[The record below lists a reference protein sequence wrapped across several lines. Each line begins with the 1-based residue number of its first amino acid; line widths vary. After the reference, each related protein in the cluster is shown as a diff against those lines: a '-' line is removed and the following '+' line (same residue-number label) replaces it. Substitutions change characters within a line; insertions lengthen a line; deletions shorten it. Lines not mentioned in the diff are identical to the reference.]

1 MQENNFKIDVYSDKF
16 KTIKIIDFEKLKTVA
31 LELKKISETYKPKSK
46 IFNFLDKSF
55 SIFTKIFIGLIIL
68 FMIMDLFAGDPLS
81 GGLSNALSTAIEAII
96 FYIIIYII
104 IYVPY
109 KHIKT
114 TILGE
119 KRVKYFPTGTPKE
132 IIYDYESKLS
142 TQDIEKMIYME
153 KVLVL
158 PDKLPSNINYKI
170 LQSFELQDISSSKSD
185 LEKLKHELLSN
196 AYNIKANIL
205 INYKVLKNTISTTK
219 SSGFGRVESI
229 RTDHRIETIITAV
242 AVQAINENNNLNS
255 NIEIGN

>member
-68 FMIMDLFAGDPLS
+68 FMIMDLFAGNSLS
-81 GGLSNALSTAIEAII
+81 RGLSNALSTAIEAII
-96 FYIIIYII
+96 FYII

-119 KRVKYFPTGTPKE
+119 KRVKYFPTGTPIE